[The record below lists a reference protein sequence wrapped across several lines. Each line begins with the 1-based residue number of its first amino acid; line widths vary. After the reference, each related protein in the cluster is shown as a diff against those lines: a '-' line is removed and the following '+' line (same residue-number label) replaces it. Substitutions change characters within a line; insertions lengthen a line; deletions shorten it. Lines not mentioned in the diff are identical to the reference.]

1 VDERFENGL
10 TSRLTVSGPQPKGPR
25 REVPMRQ
32 VAPGR
37 YEFVAPIEEQGV
49 YSVDVKLYESG
60 KVTRTESTG
69 FVVPYPAEYRYF
81 GPDENFLGRLAAM
94 TGGKILRDPRAV
106 FSGDGLKFQGLDW
119 TPLWPYL
126 LGAALLLFPLDI
138 AMRRL
143 QVPTELVH
151 RALVRWS
158 ALIPRRR
165 REAS

>member
-1 VDERFENGL
+1 
-10 TSRLTVSGPQPKGPR
+10 
-25 REVPMRQ
+25 MRQ

-37 YEFVAPIEEQGV
+37 YEYVATIDDQGV
-49 YSVDVKLYESG
+49 YSVDVNQYENG
-60 KVTRTESTG
+60 KVARTESSG

-81 GPDENFLGRLAAM
+81 GADDNYLGRLAAI

-106 FSGDGLKFQGLDW
+106 FSSDGLRFQGQDW

-126 LGAALLLFPLDI
+126 LGAALALLPLDI

-165 REAS
+165 REAG